1 MTYKADYTKFKNS
14 KRKITLAQK
23 KKCLILFYELSE
35 MPMGCRPTI
44 IKLGSLEYID
54 ALINKLGITD
64 EDIDCFRL
72 ELGRRMREKSLM
84 ILAGQTKLK
93 GFLYETNDWI

>member
-1 MTYKADYTKFKNS
+1 MAPTNYSKFRNS
-14 KRKITLAQK
+14 RKKITLAQK

-35 MPMGCRPTI
+35 MPMGCYPTAI
-44 IKLGSLEYID
+44 NLANLASTD
-54 ALINKLGITD
+54 ALIFKLGITD

-84 ILAGQTKLK
+84 VLAGQTKLK
-93 GFLYETNDWI
+93 GFLFETNEAL